1 MSIRPSAGSRAAPPR
16 GEPSGRSGRDLGL
29 ALVVIATAQLMVVL
43 DAVLGYS
50 ALRAGV
56 AFLPFAGTMV
66 VASGVASRLLTRT
79 GTRPP
84 LLAGAA
90 VAAGGMYW
98 FSHVSVRTTYLSG
111 LLGPSLVTAA
121 GLGLLFVPLSLLAL
135 DRVRAEDSGLA
146 AGLLN
151 VGQQV
156 GGAIGLAALGTVAWT
171 AVASSAR
178 AQLTAAARS
187 GRSLASA
194 QVPVA
199 IYHDAL
205 AMGIARGFESRGGSG
220 AGWVPALATGT
231 HPQTARSCPSSAP
244 DNTWPSAGRCSCGSV
259 SSPRTSSAYRRRSTW
274 VPVARQSRCEK
285 LHRSVL
291 LCRARNLPETTPY
304 VASPRLTTHSSTV
317 LLTCAVVGEGRYC
330 TALRTARASIVRR
343 GSPA

>member
-16 GEPSGRSGRDLGL
+16 GEPSGRSGRKLGL

-66 VASGVASRLLTRT
+66 VASGVASRLRTRT

-205 AMGIARGFESRGGSG
+205 AVAEKRLGDWTTARAFEVHARHAQVTIDLRSRQIPDGEVRVQSGGIARLSAIASRAYLADARRAHAEGGTPTMDDPARG
-220 AGWVPALATGT
+220 A
-231 HPQTARSCPSSAP
+231 
-244 DNTWPSAGRCSCGSV
+244 
-259 SSPRTSSAYRRRSTW
+259 
-274 VPVARQSRCEK
+274 
-285 LHRSVL
+285 
-291 LCRARNLPETTPY
+291 
-304 VASPRLTTHSSTV
+304 
-317 LLTCAVVGEGRYC
+317 
-330 TALRTARASIVRR
+330 
-343 GSPA
+343 

>member
-16 GEPSGRSGRDLGL
+16 GEPSGRSGRNLGL

-66 VASGVASRLLTRT
+66 VASGVASRLRTRT

-98 FSHVSVRTTYLSG
+98 FSQVSVRTTYLSG

-146 AGLLN
+146 AGAAQRRPA
-151 VGQQV
+151 GRRRDWV
-156 GGAIGLAALGTVAWT
+156 GGARHGGVDGGGQQRPRPAHGGRPIRPLPGQRPGAGCDLPRRPRNGYRPRVPGGFGVALAAAVTAVVAIRVRREDLPDSAAAAQGQPVRAQPAMAGHSHVAGLATE
-171 AVASSAR
+171 SA
-178 AQLTAAARS
+178 
-187 GRSLASA
+187 
-194 QVPVA
+194 
-199 IYHDAL
+199 D
-205 AMGIARGFESRGGSG
+205 IAGPRPREG
-220 AGWVPALATGT
+220 A
-231 HPQTARSCPSSAP
+231 
-244 DNTWPSAGRCSCGSV
+244 
-259 SSPRTSSAYRRRSTW
+259 PR
-274 VPVARQSRCEK
+274 
-285 LHRSVL
+285 
-291 LCRARNLPETTPY
+291 
-304 VASPRLTTHSSTV
+304 
-317 LLTCAVVGEGRYC
+317 
-330 TALRTARASIVRR
+330 
-343 GSPA
+343 